1 LLHKLTRGIQSCEVA
16 VALKNGIVN
25 LPDNQRIECY
35 RASQIK
41 NEDGLEFRTFHS
53 LRETREAI
61 LYRGTSGKVLSS
73 DW

>member
-1 LLHKLTRGIQSCEVA
+1 
-16 VALKNGIVN
+16 VN